1 MKEKLASVYCKSSL
15 PFTICR
21 VPTNIRKDDCAAY
34 SPKIVSIGPYHRG
47 TRDLEGM
54 EQHKWRY
61 LHEVLTHSKREK
73 DLEKYLKEMKAIE
86 PLARSCYAGN
96 INMGMKKFVEMMV
109 LDGCFVIHLLQQKDD
124 ARNDDPIYSNGWM
137 LPQIGHDMLLLENQL
152 PLFVLEC
159 LCDLIGQPR
168 ATLKEQAL
176 SFFRTALP
184 DELDLKAPKASDVH
198 HFLHLLY
205 LSLEPENVGGGGTFK
220 RSPFQLCAVIEKIIF
235 FLYPKHLASA
245 YKPQQ
250 SVKTIPSATG
260 LWEAGI
266 KFKTKQSR
274 SFLDVTFEHGLMQ
287 VPRLRISNY
296 TNSLFRNFI
305 ALEQCFPHYGSDFTS
320 YCFFMDSLV
329 NTPRD
334 VEILNR
340 SEIIEHVLG
349 SDEEVALLFN
359 NLCKGIDW
367 DFDNSDVAKMFQQVT
382 EYTRTR
388 CHTWRA
394 KLRHDYFSNPWAI
407 FSTIAAIVA
416 LILSFLQT
424 YYTIRPPKVPLKSE
438 DQCGSSGGSS
448 SNNNDHNNS
457 LDDNENG
464 SGRGGGGG
472 GSSSSNNNDHNNS
485 IDDNVDGGS
494 SGSGHGGGGGSG
506 SDGDDEHHEKTIS
519 IGSHWFHANIPSEF

>member
-1 MKEKLASVYCKSSL
+1 MVLNTSFYVCKICVPGYPSRIHVVSRYHCKCAPIDADVARKRGENLVVNVDGLWVTSMKEKLASISMYCKSSS

-21 VPTNIRKDDCAAY
+21 VPTNIRKDDHAAY

-61 LHEVLTHSKREK
+61 LREVLTHSKREK

-96 INMGMKKFVEMMV
+96 IKMGMKKFVEMMV
-109 LDGCFVIHLLQQKDD
+109 LDGCFIVHLLQQKDD
-124 ARNDDPIYSNGWM
+124 ARNDDPIYSNSWM
-137 LPQIGHDMLLLENQL
+137 LPQIRHDMLLLENQL
-152 PLFVLEC
+152 PLVVLEC

-184 DELDLKAPKASDVH
+184 DEPDLKPPKASVVH
-198 HFLHLLY
+198 HFLHLLH
-205 LSLEPENVGGGGTFK
+205 LSLEPEKVGGATAK
-220 RSPFQLCAVIEKIIF
+220 RSPFQLCTVIEKIVF
-235 FLYPKHLASA
+235 FLYPKYLAYA

-250 SVKTIPSATG
+250 SVKTIPTATG
-260 LWEAGI
+260 LREAGI

-287 VPRLRISNY
+287 VPRLRISNF

-334 VEILNR
+334 VDILNR

-359 NLCKGIDW
+359 KLCKGVEW
-367 DFDNSDVAKMFQQVT
+367 DFANSNVAKMFQQVT

-388 CHTWRA
+388 PITP
-394 KLRHDYFSNPWAI
+394 SGPE
-407 FSTIAAIVA
+407 S
-416 LILSFLQT
+416 
-424 YYTIRPPKVPLKSE
+424 PKIGSGGG
-438 DQCGSSGGSS
+438 CSSG
-448 SNNNDHNNS
+448 NNNDHNNS
-457 LDDNENG
+457 LDDNYNG
-464 SGRGGGGG
+464 SGHGGG
-472 GSSSSNNNDHNNS
+472 NNNDHNNS
-485 IDDNVDGGS
+485 IDDNDNGGGHSHGGGGGS
-494 SGSGHGGGGGSG
+494 SGSG
-506 SDGDDEHHEKTIS
+506 DDEHHE
-519 IGSHWFHANIPSEF
+519 